1 MDIQW
6 SLVLFTAIASCGT
19 WVSVGV
25 AVDELRGLTQRTNL
39 VASVLALVLAVVGGI
54 ASVTHLS
61 HPDRIMAVLSHPTA
75 GIFLEA
81 LLIGLF
87 IAAVA
92 VYVILLKRDASAGAR
107 KAVAVLAAVI
117 GIVFSFASGYSY
129 MMEART
135 TWNTIT
141 LPLGYLGFG
150 AASGLSLYL
159 LLVACKKESAEAV
172 KLAGLETVIGGVLA
186 LRFGL
191 RLRVRR
197 GDGRCRGHL
206 LGGPRVRRPRA
217 PRVRMAGAQQARVGR
232 DHGDR
237 RVRRRHHRINR
248 VPRRHVD
255 GGHRGGQLLRHRPVD
270 DADGEGAVQRACGGR
285 PPTGP
290 LDQAIRNP
298 PSPHAYGSIGRQR
311 NR

>member
-172 KLAGLETVIGGVLA
+172 KLAGLETVISGVLA
-186 LRFGL
+186 LVSGLAFGFASGAAT
-191 RLRVRR
+191 
-197 GDGRCRGHL
+197 GDAAAIFWVAL
-206 LGGPRVRRPRA
+206 V
-217 PRVRMAGAQQARVGR
+217 
-232 DHGDR
+232 
-237 RVRRRHHRINR
+237 
-248 VPRRHVD
+248 
-255 GGHRGGQLLRHRPVD
+255 
-270 DADGEGAVQRACGGR
+270 CGGLA
-285 PPTGP
+285 P
-290 LDQAIRNP
+290 LVCGWLARSKPASAVTMATVAFAGGII
-298 PSPHAYGSIGRQR
+298 GSIAFRAVMWMVGTAVA
-311 NR
+311 NYFGIVL

>member
-186 LRFGL
+186 LDSLGISLNDGQSELLLVRDIKNLIDFNNVSTAL
-191 RLRVRR
+191 LKSDFRENENIVSKKVRR
-197 GDGRCRGHL
+197 VHFTFDTPVDWSLDGEY
-206 LGGPRVRRPRA
+206 GGTVTDVEIVNHQRA
-217 PRVRMAGAQQARVGR
+217 VN
-232 DHGDR
+232 
-237 RVRRRHHRINR
+237 II
-248 VPRRHVD
+248 VPR
-255 GGHRGGQLLRHRPVD
+255 
-270 DADGEGAVQRACGGR
+270 
-285 PPTGP
+285 
-290 LDQAIRNP
+290 
-298 PSPHAYGSIGRQR
+298 
-311 NR
+311 

>member
-39 VASVLALVLAVVGGI
+39 TASALALVLAVVGGI

-61 HPDRIMAVLSHPTA
+61 HPDRIMAVLSHPTP

-129 MMEART
+129 MMEARA
-135 TWNTIT
+135 TWNTIA
-141 LPLGYLGFG
+141 LPLGYMGFG

-159 LLVACKKESAEAV
+159 LLAACKKESVEAV
-172 KLAGLETVIGGVLA
+172 KLAGWETVILSPLVCGWLARSKPASAVTMATVAFAGG
-186 LRFGL
+186 
-191 RLRVRR
+191 
-197 GDGRCRGHL
+197 
-206 LGGPRVRRPRA
+206 
-217 PRVRMAGAQQARVGR
+217 
-232 DHGDR
+232 
-237 RVRRRHHRINR
+237 I
-248 VPRRHVD
+248 
-255 GGHRGGQLLRHRPVD
+255 
-270 DADGEGAVQRACGGR
+270 
-285 PPTGP
+285 
-290 LDQAIRNP
+290 I
-298 PSPHAYGSIGRQR
+298 GSIAFRAVMWMVGTAVA
-311 NR
+311 NYFGIVL

>member
-39 VASVLALVLAVVGGI
+39 TASALALVLAVVGGI

-61 HPDRIMAVLSHPTA
+61 HPDRIMAVLSHPTP

-129 MMEART
+129 MMEARA
-135 TWNTIT
+135 TWNTIA
-141 LPLGYLGFG
+141 LPLGYMGFG

-159 LLVACKKESAEAV
+159 LLAACKKESVEAV
-172 KLAGLETVIGGVLA
+172 KLAGWETVIGGVLA
-186 LRFGL
+186 LVSGLAFGFAPL
-191 RLRVRR
+191 VCGWLARSKPASAVTMATVAFA
-197 GDGRCRGHL
+197 
-206 LGGPRVRRPRA
+206 GG
-217 PRVRMAGAQQARVGR
+217 
-232 DHGDR
+232 
-237 RVRRRHHRINR
+237 I
-248 VPRRHVD
+248 
-255 GGHRGGQLLRHRPVD
+255 
-270 DADGEGAVQRACGGR
+270 
-285 PPTGP
+285 
-290 LDQAIRNP
+290 I
-298 PSPHAYGSIGRQR
+298 GSIAFRAVMWMVGTAVA
-311 NR
+311 NYFGIVL

>member
-39 VASVLALVLAVVGGI
+39 TASALALVLAVVGGI

-61 HPDRIMAVLSHPTA
+61 HPDRIMAVLSHPTP

-129 MMEART
+129 MMEARA
-135 TWNTIT
+135 TWNTIA
-141 LPLGYLGFG
+141 LPLGYM
-150 AASGLSLYL
+150 GLSLYL
-159 LLVACKKESAEAV
+159 LLAACKKESVEAV
-172 KLAGLETVIGGVLA
+172 KLAGWETVIGGVLA
-186 LRFGL
+186 LVSGLAFGFASGAAT
-191 RLRVRR
+191 
-197 GDGRCRGHL
+197 GDAAAIFWVAL
-206 LGGPRVRRPRA
+206 V
-217 PRVRMAGAQQARVGR
+217 
-232 DHGDR
+232 
-237 RVRRRHHRINR
+237 
-248 VPRRHVD
+248 
-255 GGHRGGQLLRHRPVD
+255 
-270 DADGEGAVQRACGGR
+270 CGGLA
-285 PPTGP
+285 P
-290 LDQAIRNP
+290 LVCGWLARSKPASAVTMATVAFAGGII
-298 PSPHAYGSIGRQR
+298 GSIAFRAVMWMVGTAVA
-311 NR
+311 NYFGIVL